1 MKTKTCRLFTLIELL
16 VVIAIIAILAA
27 MLLPALSKARGTARK
42 ISCCNNLKQIG
53 LVSHLYTMDNDDFI
67 VQSKTSKTNEDSYTW
82 WHTLAPYLG
91 SSSTLT
97 TSQNQSTWP
106 PHGQW
111 YITYYPIPKVYSCP
125 SFSAEEIAL
134 NHLLP
139 CVVGTH
145 YGINRHLAAYADAAD
160 GSHVKSIKLSQLN
173 ESGPAAA
180 NCSYRNGTSIW
191 LFSEHNSSSSNYYA
205 IRDGDINVTRHSMMV
220 NSCLVDGSVQT
231 VRPIYS
237 GYFGGATWY
246 VHPKQYRYLYIQLP
260 Y

>member
-1 MKTKTCRLFTLIELL
+1 MKTKTSRLFTLIELL

-27 MLLPALSKARGTARK
+27 MLLPALSKARATARK

-67 VQSKTSKTNEDSYTW
+67 VQSKTCRTNQNSYTW

-106 PHGQW
+106 PNGQW

-125 SFSAEEIAL
+125 SFSAEEQAL
-134 NHLLP
+134 NQLLP

-145 YGINRHLAAYADAAD
+145 YGINQHLAAYADAAD
-160 GSHVKSIKLSQLN
+160 GSHVKSVNLSQLGN
-173 ESGPAAA
+173 SATTA
-180 NCSYRNGTSIW
+180 NSDYRNGSSIW
-191 LFSEHNSSSSNYYA
+191 LFSEHNSSSSNYYRM
-205 IRDGDINVTRHSMMV
+205 RDGDINVTRHSMRV
-220 NSCLVDGSVQT
+220 NSCLVDGSVQSI
-231 VRPIYS
+231 RPIYS

-246 VHPKQYRYLYIQLP
+246 VHPKEYRYMYLQLP

>member
-27 MLLPALSKARGTARK
+27 MLLPALSKARATARK

-67 VQSKTSKTNEDSYTW
+67 VQSKTCKTNQNSYTW

-106 PHGQW
+106 PSGQW
-111 YITYYPIPKVYSCP
+111 YITYYPIPKVFSCP

-134 NHLLP
+134 NQLLP

-145 YGINRHLAAYADAAD
+145 YGINRHLAAYEGAAD
-160 GSHVKSIKLSQLN
+160 GSHVKSVNLSLLGSN
-173 ESGPAAA
+173 ATTTDG
-180 NCSYRNGTSIW
+180 CSYRNGSSIW
-191 LFSEHNSSSSNYYA
+191 LFSEHNSDSSNRYV
-205 IRDGDINVTRHSMMV
+205 IRDGDINVTRHSRMV

-237 GYFGGATWY
+237 GYFGGATYY
-246 VHPKQYRYLYIQLP
+246 VHPKEYRYLYLQLP